1 MKKIM
6 AVMLSL
12 LACTVLLAGCNT
24 SSESNEEQ
32 SLKVYSF
39 SGENEYISV
48 SNGVIILDGKDEICY
63 GGDLKVMSDDFA
75 NITTYST
82 TIYINGSEKETLLS
96 NGVDDQTGETIDV
109 SGNVGQISG
118 DILRDS
124 DADKLTD
131 NLWFELKT
139 TNLNG
144 EESTYRVQLETTE
157 ITKEV
162 KNARGGSNSLGAR
175 LDKTDKSIARKLN
188 STPFDSEPKNNSPC
202 YLTSGAVY
210 NALLVKADKTALA
223 TKYDSSNIE
232 SGTSTLTPYS
242 TVTDKI
248 KSASCTYKTIG
259 DIVIV
264 SATVKM
270 NAVSLGGNSMCPLID
285 LPYKCI
291 SEDNV
296 FCVGISNLGKVFK
309 FAVLKNN
316 TWLQFQTQDKT
327 AYTFADGEQINVI
340 CSYKIK

>member
-1 MKKIM
+1 MVSLSKPFPAVPETAGRKAAQVRLKGTINRKFDGMVILMKKIR

-63 GGDLKVMSDDFA
+63 GVDLKVMSDDFA

-139 TNLNG
+139 TNLSG
-144 EESTYRVQLETTE
+144 EENTYQVQLETTE

-162 KNARGGSNSLGAR
+162 K
-175 LDKTDKSIARKLN
+175 K
-188 STPFDSEPKNNSPC
+188 
-202 YLTSGAVY
+202 
-210 NALLVKADKTALA
+210 
-223 TKYDSSNIE
+223 
-232 SGTSTLTPYS
+232 
-242 TVTDKI
+242 
-248 KSASCTYKTIG
+248 
-259 DIVIV
+259 
-264 SATVKM
+264 
-270 NAVSLGGNSMCPLID
+270 
-285 LPYKCI
+285 
-291 SEDNV
+291 
-296 FCVGISNLGKVFK
+296 
-309 FAVLKNN
+309 
-316 TWLQFQTQDKT
+316 
-327 AYTFADGEQINVI
+327 
-340 CSYKIK
+340 

>member
-1 MKKIM
+1 MPETAGRKAAQVRLKGTINRKFDGMVILMKKIR

-24 SSESNEEQ
+24 SPESNEEQ
-32 SLKVYSF
+32 PLKVYSF

-139 TNLNG
+139 TNLSG
-144 EESTYRVQLETTE
+144 EENTYQVQLETTE

-162 KNARGGSNSLGAR
+162 K
-175 LDKTDKSIARKLN
+175 K
-188 STPFDSEPKNNSPC
+188 
-202 YLTSGAVY
+202 
-210 NALLVKADKTALA
+210 
-223 TKYDSSNIE
+223 
-232 SGTSTLTPYS
+232 
-242 TVTDKI
+242 
-248 KSASCTYKTIG
+248 
-259 DIVIV
+259 
-264 SATVKM
+264 
-270 NAVSLGGNSMCPLID
+270 
-285 LPYKCI
+285 
-291 SEDNV
+291 
-296 FCVGISNLGKVFK
+296 
-309 FAVLKNN
+309 
-316 TWLQFQTQDKT
+316 
-327 AYTFADGEQINVI
+327 
-340 CSYKIK
+340 

>member
-1 MKKIM
+1 MPETAGRKAAQVRLKGTINRKFDGMVILMKKIR

-24 SSESNEEQ
+24 SPESNEEQ
-32 SLKVYSF
+32 PLKVYSF

-162 KNARGGSNSLGAR
+162 K
-175 LDKTDKSIARKLN
+175 K
-188 STPFDSEPKNNSPC
+188 
-202 YLTSGAVY
+202 
-210 NALLVKADKTALA
+210 
-223 TKYDSSNIE
+223 
-232 SGTSTLTPYS
+232 
-242 TVTDKI
+242 
-248 KSASCTYKTIG
+248 
-259 DIVIV
+259 
-264 SATVKM
+264 
-270 NAVSLGGNSMCPLID
+270 
-285 LPYKCI
+285 
-291 SEDNV
+291 
-296 FCVGISNLGKVFK
+296 
-309 FAVLKNN
+309 
-316 TWLQFQTQDKT
+316 
-327 AYTFADGEQINVI
+327 
-340 CSYKIK
+340 